1 VSVTQRSSL
10 ARAVPLLWAETRP
23 VVQAVFALRY
33 TVGAVVGVA
42 GAGALRPA
50 VVIGALAW
58 SLLVMS
64 IYLVNGVSDLLGDRA
79 NSSTRPLASGRVEAR
94 VAARTAWALAG
105 AGLLLA
111 ACSGVLALVACAVA
125 MTVLGWAYS
134 VGPRPLKHSVAGTT
148 VAAIGGGL
156 LSYGAGVAAAGGGL
170 SAPYAAVFLLLSAW
184 MAVAGASKDLGD
196 REGDHLAGR
205 RTLPVVAGHRTAVR
219 GIAGGSLLLGL
230 TALAFAGVWPQLLAP
245 AAAVCLGGEVVA
257 VLALLTPEGG
267 PRPVRRRPYRAFMVT
282 QYLANPL
289 VVVSVLL

>member
-1 VSVTQRSSL
+1 MTRHSPL
-10 ARAVPLLWAETRP
+10 LCAVPLLWVEARP
-23 VVQAVFALRY
+23 VVQVVFALRY

-42 GAGALRPA
+42 GAGVLRPA
-50 VVIGALAW
+50 VAVGALAW
-58 SLLVMS
+58 VLLMTS

-79 NSSTRPLASGRVEAR
+79 NGSTRPLASGRLAVR
-94 VAARTAWALAG
+94 VAVRTAGALAG

-111 ACSGVLALVACAVA
+111 ACSGVPTLLSCAL
-125 MTVLGWAYS
+125 MTTLLGWAYS
-134 VGPRPLKHSVAGTT
+134 VGPRPLKHTVAGTT

-170 SAPYAAVFLLLSAW
+170 TAPYAAVFLLLSAW
-184 MAVAGASKDLGD
+184 MAVAGTSKDLGD
-196 REGDHLAGR
+196 REGDRLAGR

-219 GIAGGSLLLGL
+219 VIAGGSLLLGL
-230 TALAFAGVWPQLLAP
+230 TALALAGVWPQLLAP
-245 AAAVCLGGEVVA
+245 AAALCLGGEVVA

-267 PRPVRRRPYRAFMVT
+267 PRQHRRRPYRAFMVT